1 MGMNA
6 VQVKQE
12 SDNVRGLLEKMKGQF
27 EMALPK
33 HVTPDRLIRVA
44 LTAVQNTPKLL
55 ECDRRSLL
63 SAVMTCAQL
72 GLEPDGVL
80 GQAYLVPFKGK
91 VQFIAGY
98 KGLISLAF
106 NSGDVTSLKAME
118 VCENDHFSYEY
129 GLDEHLRHKPAAG
142 ERGEVIAFYAYA
154 RLRGGGF
161 VFEIMSR
168 AEVEKVRDGSEGYKA
183 FKAGFTKSTPWN
195 DHFVQMGRKTLIRRL
210 SNYLPRSVQKANA
223 FEDAFDRGVPAI
235 ANDLGEIML
244 IEDQSEGET
253 VDERREAA
261 TKSKMDV
268 LAAKATADDIDPETG
283 EIKEPAP
290 KKAAAKPK
298 QEPKPEPEP
307 APAPKEERIASDFAR
322 EVEQEAAPASDP
334 GEMPSFLR
342 RSAPKTNG
350 GFSGFSDD

>member
-1 MGMNA
+1 MAFTIRLACTEFAKNP
-6 VQVKQE
+6 
-12 SDNVRGLLEKMKGQF
+12 LLQKC
-27 EMALPK
+27 
-33 HVTPDRLIRVA
+33 TPVSVFGAIIQA
-44 LTAVQNTPKLL
+44 
-55 ECDRRSLL
+55 S
-63 SAVMTCAQL
+63 QL
-72 GLEPDGVL
+72 GLEIGVL

-244 IEDQSEGET
+244 IEDQSDSEAGET

-268 LAAKATADDIDPETG
+268 LAAKATAVDIDPETG

-298 QEPKPEPEP
+298 QEPKPEPAP

-322 EVEQEAAPASDP
+322 EVEQGAAPASDP

-342 RSAPKTNG
+342 RSAPAKGNG

>member
-283 EIKEPAP
+283 EIKEPP
-290 KKAAAKPK
+290 PSS
-298 QEPKPEPEP
+298 

>member
-1 MGMNA
+1 
-6 VQVKQE
+6 
-12 SDNVRGLLEKMKGQF
+12 
-27 EMALPK
+27 
-33 HVTPDRLIRVA
+33 
-44 LTAVQNTPKLL
+44 
-55 ECDRRSLL
+55 
-63 SAVMTCAQL
+63 
-72 GLEPDGVL
+72 
-80 GQAYLVPFKGK
+80 
-91 VQFIAGY
+91 
-98 KGLISLAF
+98 LAF

-298 QEPKPEPEP
+298 QEPKPDPV
-307 APAPKEERIASDFAR
+307 PKEERIASDFAR
-322 EVEQEAAPASDP
+322 EVEQEAAPAPAGDP
-334 GEMPSFLR
+334 GEMPNFLR
-342 RSAPKTNG
+342 RSAPKQNG